1 MGLIQ
6 DRHTM
11 VGSAF
16 KRVIASRDRAMVPVV
31 EAEAPTNADS
41 AITMMDKCAS
51 RLQGL
56 LDMEPHGA
64 YAAVQRDMIGSA
76 LKSFRNTIHAL
87 REYRQY
93 VRTPAAPAGAAGE
106 AAAASE
112 EKAAAAEAAAASE
125 EEAGQVGDEADEAEA
140 VEETEEEE

>member
-112 EKAAAAEAAAASE
+112 E
-125 EEAGQVGDEADEAEA
+125 EAGQVGDEADEAEA